1 MSYAASATNTT
12 GWAVIERR
20 SLAVAGLGTIACGA
34 AAVFSW
40 PHFLRAYLVAWNFW
54 AGVSLGAFALLMIQY
69 ITGGAWGIL
78 LRRFLEAAAGNL
90 LLLALLFLILLPGL
104 PVLYEWARPEAVAA
118 SPLLQH
124 KSAYLNPHAFLIRAA
139 IYFVSLISIAWL
151 LNAWSRRQDGGQ
163 RTISL
168 SDRCR
173 TISGPGLV
181 VYGATV
187 TLASIDW
194 VMSLEPSWYS
204 SIFPPLFAVGQILS
218 AFAFSI
224 AAFLIAAGY
233 PPLESAVRPEQR
245 RDMGNLLLA
254 FVMIWAYLSFSQF
267 MIIWSEDLPEETSW
281 YMNRIHGGWQ
291 WIALGLV
298 LLQFAVP
305 FLLLLSREA
314 KMNAKSLTC
323 IAVLV
328 LSMRF
333 IDLVW
338 WIEAAFSEPVSL
350 YFAIDVAAL
359 LAIGGIWVWL
369 FARRLR
375 RSPLLPVADPYL
387 TEYLPEA
394 TT

>member
-1 MSYAASATNTT
+1 MSRAALATSTMD
-12 GWAVIERR
+12 WAMIERR
-20 SLAVAGLGTIACGA
+20 SLAVAGLGIVVCGA
-34 AAVFSW
+34 AAIFSW

-54 AGVSLGAFALLMIQY
+54 AGVSLGALALLMIQY
-69 ITGGAWGIL
+69 ITGGAWGLL
-78 LRRFLEAAAGNL
+78 LRRFLEAAAGNV
-90 LLLALLFLILLPGL
+90 LLLALLFLVVLPGL
-104 PVLYEWARPEAVAA
+104 PVLYEWARPEAAAA
-118 SPLLQH
+118 SPVLKH
-124 KSAYLNPHAFLIRAA
+124 KSPYLNPDAFLIRAA
-139 IYFVSLISIAWL
+139 IYFVSWASIAWL
-151 LNAWSRRQDGGQ
+151 LNSWSRRQDRGR
-163 RTISL
+163 RTVFL
-168 SDRCR
+168 SERCR
-173 TISGPGLV
+173 AISGPGLV

-204 SIFPPLFAVGQILS
+204 SIFPPLFAAGQILS
-218 AFAFSI
+218 ALAFSI
-224 AAFLIAAGY
+224 AALLIVANY
-233 PPLESAVRPEQR
+233 PPLERAVRSDQR

-267 MIIWSEDLPEETSW
+267 MIIWSEDLPEETFW

-291 WIALGLV
+291 WIAIALV
-298 LLQFAVP
+298 LLQFTVP

-314 KMNAKSLTC
+314 KMNARSLTW

-338 WIEAAFSEPVSL
+338 WVEAAFAEPVSL
-350 YFAIDVAAL
+350 YLLVDVAAL
-359 LAIGGIWVWL
+359 FAIGGIWIWL

-394 TT
+394 AT